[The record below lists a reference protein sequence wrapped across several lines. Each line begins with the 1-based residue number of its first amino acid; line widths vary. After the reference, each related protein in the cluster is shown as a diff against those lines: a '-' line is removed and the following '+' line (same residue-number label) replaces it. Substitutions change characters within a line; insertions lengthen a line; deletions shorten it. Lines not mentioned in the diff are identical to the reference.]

1 MAQHN
6 ITRILAGAAI
16 AATAMLAAGCTQ
28 DDTLADGGAG
38 AGALTPD
45 AAQGI
50 IISGSGTGSLGA
62 TRGYVEPDGNYP
74 EDDEDNTTPKPG
86 VEGICRADAIEVWL
100 FKHGRTGT
108 DWPDNAESLTFK
120 ENERFEITDADIKI
134 LGNDRYASC
143 TRNIMYES
151 ESANKNNYTYVI
163 AKAFAYSKAD
173 KSLFT
178 TNLAGENVNSASV
191 SINDI
196 DGKRETPELFYG
208 IVRGEGDVSQA
219 RNDRGCPDWIYD
231 GFYWK
236 FYRAGNQDVSGNKKD
251 ITFKGRIFRIVS
263 QLNMNITE
271 IPVSGVKRI
280 ELYGDNY
287 PTEINLNGDHG
298 EFYPVTAAGTS
309 QTTGQ
314 YNETGATDNGAW
326 TESPEYVLLDAK
338 DIAEGDEEIT
348 LSSFLLP
355 STQGMRLKM
364 RIEFNEDAV
373 NLDDDDLI
381 IKVEGKDDNK
391 VTRYFKDYN
400 IRPGQSYT
408 IEGGADVYTAA
419 TQEQHYNGDQNS
431 KDLYVYN
438 NNQGKMC
445 FYSYSNVRVTMR
457 GKLEDIAGE
466 TADSNIKIEVEPGF
480 EKVHNIPLN

>member
-6 ITRILAGAAI
+6 ITKILAGAAI

-28 DDTLADGGAG
+28 DDTLAPGGAG
-38 AGALTPD
+38 AGELTPD

-62 TRGYVEPDGNYP
+62 TRGYVGPDDATSG
-74 EDDEDNTTPKPG
+74 PKAEG
-86 VEGICRADAIEVWL
+86 VCRADAIDVLL
-100 FKHGRTGT
+100 FKEGRSYQS
-108 DWPDNAESLTFK
+108 WPDNSWSGLKYTDTYSLTPQ
-120 ENERFEITDADIKI
+120 II
-134 LGNDRYASC
+134 GNDRFAKC
-143 TRNIMYES
+143 TENIPYVNTG
-151 ESANKNNYTYVI
+151 AIIQWTYVMST
-163 AKAFAYSKAD
+163 ALAYTSSD
-173 KSLFT
+173 KDLFDYT
-178 TNLAGENVNSASV
+178 PENRVN
-191 SINDI
+191 IPLKLTKI
-196 DGKRETPELFYG
+196 DNRYITPELFYG
-208 IVRGEGDVSQA
+208 IVRGSGEDV
-219 RNDRGCPDWIYD
+219 NTDEDELPNGC
-231 GFYWK
+231 YWK
-236 FYRAGNQDVSGNKKD
+236 GKEARD

-287 PTEINLNGDHG
+287 PTEINLNGSHG
-298 EFYPVTAAGTS
+298 TFYPVTAAGAS

-314 YNETGATDNGAW
+314 YTEADETDKEAW
-326 TESPEYVLLDAK
+326 IESPNYVLLDAK
-338 DIAEGDEEIT
+338 DIAKGDEEIT

-355 STQGMRLKM
+355 STQGMTLKM
-364 RIEFNEDAV
+364 RIEFSEDAV
-373 NLDDDDLI
+373 NKDDDDLI
-381 IKVEGKDDNK
+381 IKVEGEGQGA

-408 IEGGADVYTAA
+408 IEGGADVYTTA

-457 GKLEDIAGE
+457 GKLEDITGE
-466 TADSNIKIEVEPGF
+466 TADSNIEIEVEPGF

>member
-50 IISGSGTGSLGA
+50 IISGSGTGGTGA
-62 TRGYVEPDGNYP
+62 TRGYVGPDDATSGP
-74 EDDEDNTTPKPG
+74 QAEG
-86 VEGICRADAIEVWL
+86 VCRADAIDVMA
-100 FKHGRTGT
+100 FKDGRKQSTVGGNGG
-108 DWPDNAESLTFK
+108 WPESAADLDVVQTF
-120 ENERFEITDADIKI
+120 NPSLQTF
-134 LGNDRYASC
+134 GNDKYAKC
-143 TRNIMYES
+143 TVTVNDVS
-151 ESANKNNYTYVI
+151 SDGTNHYTYVQST
-163 AKAFAYSKAD
+163 ALAYKTEE
-173 KSLFT
+173 KNLFKITT
-178 TNLAGENVNSASV
+178 TNRANISLEIQKNADESY
-191 SINDI
+191 
-196 DGKRETPELFYG
+196 KTPELFYG
-208 IVRGEGDVSQA
+208 IVKGNAATDDDKITTGGVYGWPYWFTNA
-219 RNDRGCPDWIYD
+219 
-231 GFYWK
+231 FYWSYGDYDYGGPYK
-236 FYRAGNQDVSGNKKD
+236 TRN
-251 ITFKGRIFRIVS
+251 ITFTGRIFRIVS
-263 QLNMNITE
+263 QLNMNITD

-287 PTEINLNGDHG
+287 PFGIRLNGTYDDDNEKISYHG
-298 EFYPVTAAGTS
+298 EFYPVTAAEES
-309 QTTGQ
+309 QTTGTAP
-314 YNETGATDNGAW
+314 ESEGDW
-326 TESPEYVLLDAK
+326 TTLPNYVLLDAK

-364 RIEFNEDAV
+364 RIEFSEDAV
-373 NLDDDDLI
+373 NLEDDDLI
-381 IKVEGKDDNK
+381 IKVEGEGQDA

-408 IEGGADVYTAA
+408 IEDGADIYTTA
-419 TQEQHYNGDQNS
+419 TQEQHYNNDQSS

-438 NNQGKMC
+438 NNEGKMC
-445 FYSYSNVRVTMR
+445 FYSYSNVRVTMS

-466 TADSNIKIEVEPGF
+466 TGQSNIKIEVEPGF
-480 EKVHNIPLN
+480 EKVHDIPLN

>member
-62 TRGYVEPDGNYP
+62 TRGYVGPD
-74 EDDEDNTTPKPG
+74 DTTSGPQAEG
-86 VEGICRADAIEVWL
+86 VCRADAIDVLL
-100 FKHGRTGT
+100 FKEGKELIPS
-108 DWPDNAESLTFK
+108 WPDDSWSGLKYTNTYSLTPQ
-120 ENERFEITDADIKI
+120 II
-134 LGNDRYASC
+134 GNDRFAKC
-143 TRNIMYES
+143 TENVSYVNTGTIIQW
-151 ESANKNNYTYVI
+151 TYVMST
-163 AKAFAYSKAD
+163 ALAYTSTD
-173 KSLFT
+173 KELFDYT
-178 TNLAGENVNSASV
+178 PENRVN
-191 SINDI
+191 IPLKLTKKDNRYI
-196 DGKRETPELFYG
+196 TPELFYG
-208 IVRGEGDVSQA
+208 IVRGSGEDVSTDEDELPNGCYWRGKEA
-219 RNDRGCPDWIYD
+219 R
-231 GFYWK
+231 
-236 FYRAGNQDVSGNKKD
+236 D

-298 EFYPVTAAGTS
+298 TFYPVTAAGAS

-314 YNETGATDNGAW
+314 YNEVGATNKEAW
-326 TESPEYVLLDAK
+326 IESPTYVLLDAK

-373 NLDDDDLI
+373 NKDDDDLI
-381 IKVEGKDDNK
+381 IKVEGEGQGA

-408 IEGGADVYTAA
+408 IEDGADVYTTA
-419 TQEQHYNGDQNS
+419 TQEQHYNNDQNS

-445 FYSYSNVRVTMR
+445 FYSYSNVRVTMS
-457 GKLEDIAGE
+457 GKLEDITGE
-466 TADSNIKIEVEPGF
+466 TADSNIEIEVEPGF

>member
-6 ITRILAGAAI
+6 ITKILAGAAI

-28 DDTLADGGAG
+28 DDTLAPGGAG

-62 TRGYVEPDGNYP
+62 TRGYVGPDDATSG
-74 EDDEDNTTPKPG
+74 PKAEG
-86 VEGICRADAIEVWL
+86 VCRADAIDVLL
-100 FKHGRTGT
+100 FKEGRSEYQS
-108 DWPDNAESLTFK
+108 WPDDSWSGLKYTDTYSLTPQ
-120 ENERFEITDADIKI
+120 II
-134 LGNDRYASC
+134 GNDRFAKC
-143 TRNIMYES
+143 TENIPYVNTG
-151 ESANKNNYTYVI
+151 AIIQWTYVMST
-163 AKAFAYSKAD
+163 ALAYTSTD
-173 KSLFT
+173 KELFDYT
-178 TNLAGENVNSASV
+178 PENRVN
-191 SINDI
+191 IPLKLTKKDNRYI
-196 DGKRETPELFYG
+196 TPELFYG
-208 IVRGEGDVSQA
+208 IVRGSGEDVSTDEDELP
-219 RNDRGCPDWIYD
+219 NGC
-231 GFYWK
+231 YWK
-236 FYRAGNQDVSGNKKD
+236 GEEARD

-263 QLNMNITE
+263 QLNMNITD

-298 EFYPVTAAGTS
+298 TFYPVTAAGAS

-314 YNETGATDNGAW
+314 YTEADETDKEAW
-326 TESPEYVLLDAK
+326 IESPEYVLLDAK

-364 RIEFNEDAV
+364 RIEFSEDAV
-373 NLDDDDLI
+373 NLEDDDLI
-381 IKVEGKDDNK
+381 IKVEGEGDNK

-408 IEGGADVYTAA
+408 IEGGADVYTTA

-466 TADSNIKIEVEPGF
+466 TGQSNIEIEVEPGF

>member
-50 IISGSGTGSLGA
+50 IISGSGTGGTGA
-62 TRGYVEPDGNYP
+62 TRGYVGPD
-74 EDDEDNTTPKPG
+74 DTTSGPQAEG
-86 VEGICRADAIEVWL
+86 VCRADAIDVYI
-100 FKHGRTGT
+100 
-108 DWPDNAESLTFK
+108 FK
-120 ENERFEITDADIKI
+120 ESKNYRDGWPSNYGLDMELEKTVPISDVKI
-134 LGNDRYASC
+134 IGNDRYALC
-143 TRNIMYES
+143 TENITEDKPS
-151 ESANKNNYTYVI
+151 GIIPGRIDTYVLST
-163 AKAFAYSKAD
+163 ALAYTKKD
-173 KSLFT
+173 LDNNLFSVT
-178 TNLAGENVNSASV
+178 PVTRSNITLTLNSG
-191 SINDI
+191 N
-196 DGKRETPELFYG
+196 GLKTPELFYG
-208 IVRGEGDVSQA
+208 ILHGESDKLESNNNLETEFPNGCYFEDEDDV
-219 RNDRGCPDWIYD
+219 
-231 GFYWK
+231 
-236 FYRAGNQDVSGNKKD
+236 D
-251 ITFKGRIFRIVS
+251 ITFTGRIFRTVS

-271 IPVSGVKRI
+271 IPVSGEKRI

-287 PTEINLNGDHG
+287 PTDINLNGDHG
-298 EFYPVTAAGTS
+298 TFYPVTAAGAS

-314 YNETGATDNGAW
+314 YNEVGATNKEAW

-364 RIEFNEDAV
+364 RIEFSEDAV
-373 NLDDDDLI
+373 NLEDDDLI
-381 IKVEGKDDNK
+381 IKVEGEGQGA

-408 IEGGADVYTAA
+408 IEDGADVYTTA

-438 NNQGKMC
+438 NNEGKMC
-445 FYSYSNVRVTMR
+445 FYSYSNVRVTMS

-466 TADSNIKIEVEPGF
+466 TGQSNIEIEVEPGF

>member
-6 ITRILAGAAI
+6 ITKILAGAAI

-50 IISGSGTGSLGA
+50 IISGSGTGSTGA
-62 TRGYVEPDGNYP
+62 TRGYVEPSDATSGP
-74 EDDEDNTTPKPG
+74 QAEG
-86 VEGICRADAIEVWL
+86 VCRADKIDVLL
-100 FKHGRTGT
+100 FKEGRS
-108 DWPDNAESLTFK
+108 DYQSWPDNSWSGLKYTDTYSLTPQ
-120 ENERFEITDADIKI
+120 II
-134 LGNDRYASC
+134 GNDRFAKC
-143 TRNIMYES
+143 TENIPYVS
-151 ESANKNNYTYVI
+151 TGAIIQWTYVMST
-163 AKAFAYSKAD
+163 ALAYTSSD
-173 KSLFT
+173 KDLFDYT
-178 TNLAGENVNSASV
+178 PENRVN
-191 SINDI
+191 IPLKLTKI
-196 DGKRETPELFYG
+196 DNRYITPELFYG
-208 IVRGEGDVSQA
+208 IVRGSGEDVSTDEDELP
-219 RNDRGCPDWIYD
+219 NGC
-231 GFYWK
+231 YWK
-236 FYRAGNQDVSGNKKD
+236 GEEARD

-298 EFYPVTAAGTS
+298 EFYPVTAAGAS

-314 YNETGATDNGAW
+314 YNEADETDKEAW
-326 TESPEYVLLDAK
+326 IESPNYVLLDAK
-338 DIAEGDEEIT
+338 DITEGDEEIT

-364 RIEFNEDAV
+364 RIEFSKDAV
-373 NLDDDDLI
+373 NLKDDDLI
-381 IKVEGKDDNK
+381 IKEEGEDDNK

-408 IEGGADVYTAA
+408 IDGGADVYTTA
-419 TQEQHYNGDQNS
+419 TQEQHYNGDPNS

-466 TADSNIKIEVEPGF
+466 TGQSNIEIEVEPGF

>member
-28 DDTLADGGAG
+28 DDTLAPGGAG
-38 AGALTPD
+38 TGALTPD

-62 TRGYVEPDGNYP
+62 TRGYVGPSDATFGPQAE
-74 EDDEDNTTPKPG
+74 G
-86 VEGICRADAIEVWL
+86 VCRADAIDVLL
-100 FKHGRTGT
+100 FKNGKKRSSA
-108 DWPDNAESLTFK
+108 WPTEDEMIFKKEEMFSLTD
-120 ENERFEITDADIKI
+120 NDIKI
-134 LGNDRYASC
+134 YGNDRYAKFTHSIV
-143 TRNIMYES
+143 NEADA
-151 ESANKNNYTYVI
+151 SAAARNYTYVL
-163 AKAFAYSKAD
+163 AYALAYTSAD

-178 TNLAGENVNSASV
+178 TTLEGRNNGNATLT
-191 SINDI
+191 INDI
-196 DGKRETPELFYG
+196 GTKKTPELFYG
-208 IVRGEGDVSQA
+208 ILHGTGEVEQA
-219 RNDRGCPDWIYD
+219 IDSDPVTNRRPEFMDE
-231 GFYWK
+231 GFFWNEDAP
-236 FYRAGNQDVSGNKKD
+236 RD

-263 QLNMNITE
+263 QLNMNITD

-298 EFYPVTAAGTS
+298 TFYPVTAAAEN

-314 YNETGATDNGAW
+314 YNEADETDKGAW
-326 TESPEYVLLDAK
+326 IGSSNYVLLDAK

-364 RIEFNEDAV
+364 RIEFSEDAV
-373 NLDDDDLI
+373 NLEDDDLI
-381 IKVEGKDDNK
+381 IKVEGEGQDA

-408 IEGGADVYTAA
+408 IEDGADIYTTA
-419 TQEQHYNGDQNS
+419 TQEQHYNNDQSS

-438 NNQGKMC
+438 NNEGKMC
-445 FYSYSNVRVTMR
+445 FYSYSNVRVTMS

-466 TADSNIKIEVEPGF
+466 TGQSNIEIEVEPGF

>member
-28 DDTLADGGAG
+28 DDTLAPGGAG

-62 TRGYVEPDGNYP
+62 TRGYVGPD
-74 EDDEDNTTPKPG
+74 DTTSGPQAEG
-86 VEGICRADAIEVWL
+86 VCRADKIDVLL
-100 FKHGRTGT
+100 FKEGRN
-108 DWPDNAESLTFK
+108 DYQSWPDNSWSGLKYTDTYSLTPQ
-120 ENERFEITDADIKI
+120 II
-134 LGNDRYASC
+134 GNDRFAKC
-143 TRNIMYES
+143 TENIPYVNTG
-151 ESANKNNYTYVI
+151 AIIQWTYVMST
-163 AKAFAYSKAD
+163 ALAYTSTD
-173 KSLFT
+173 KELFDYT
-178 TNLAGENVNSASV
+178 PENRVN
-191 SINDI
+191 IPLKLTKKDNRYI
-196 DGKRETPELFYG
+196 TPELFYG
-208 IVRGEGDVSQA
+208 IVRGSGEDVSTDEDKLPNGCYWRGKEA
-219 RNDRGCPDWIYD
+219 R
-231 GFYWK
+231 
-236 FYRAGNQDVSGNKKD
+236 D

-298 EFYPVTAAGTS
+298 TFYPVTAAAAG

-314 YNETGATDNGAW
+314 YTEADETDKEAW
-326 TESPEYVLLDAK
+326 IESPNYVLLDAK

-373 NLDDDDLI
+373 NLEDDDLI
-381 IKVEGKDDNK
+381 IKVEGEGQGA

-408 IEGGADVYTAA
+408 IEGGADVYTTA

-466 TADSNIKIEVEPGF
+466 TADSDIEIEVEPGF

>member
-28 DDTLADGGAG
+28 DDTLAPGGAG

-62 TRGYVEPDGNYP
+62 TRGYVGPDDATSG
-74 EDDEDNTTPKPG
+74 PKAEG
-86 VEGICRADAIEVWL
+86 VCRADAIDVLL
-100 FKHGRTGT
+100 FKEGRS
-108 DWPDNAESLTFK
+108 DYQSWPDDSWSGLKYTDTYSLTPQ
-120 ENERFEITDADIKI
+120 II
-134 LGNDRYASC
+134 GNDRFAKC
-143 TRNIMYES
+143 TENIPYVNTG
-151 ESANKNNYTYVI
+151 AIIQWTYVMST
-163 AKAFAYSKAD
+163 ALAYTSTD
-173 KSLFT
+173 KELFDYT
-178 TNLAGENVNSASV
+178 PENRVN
-191 SINDI
+191 IPLKLTKI
-196 DGKRETPELFYG
+196 DNRYITPELFYG
-208 IVRGEGDVSQA
+208 IVRGSGEDVSTDEDELP
-219 RNDRGCPDWIYD
+219 NGC
-231 GFYWK
+231 YWK
-236 FYRAGNQDVSGNKKD
+236 GEEARD

-263 QLNMNITE
+263 QLNMNITD

-298 EFYPVTAAGTS
+298 TFYPVTAAGAS
-309 QTTGQ
+309 QTTRQ
-314 YNETGATDNGAW
+314 YTEADETDKEAW

-338 DIAEGDEEIT
+338 DITEGDEEIT

-466 TADSNIKIEVEPGF
+466 TADSNIEIEVEPGF
-480 EKVHNIPLN
+480 EKEHNIPLN

>member
-1 MAQHN
+1 MSTALAYTSSDKDLFDYTPENRVN
-6 ITRILAGAAI
+6 IPLK
-16 AATAMLAAGCTQ
+16 
-28 DDTLADGGAG
+28 
-38 AGALTPD
+38 LTK
-45 AAQGI
+45 I
-50 IISGSGTGSLGA
+50 
-62 TRGYVEPDGNYP
+62 
-74 EDDEDNTTPKPG
+74 DN
-86 VEGICRADAIEVWL
+86 
-100 FKHGRTGT
+100 
-108 DWPDNAESLTFK
+108 
-120 ENERFEITDADIKI
+120 
-134 LGNDRYASC
+134 RY
-143 TRNIMYES
+143 I
-151 ESANKNNYTYVI
+151 
-163 AKAFAYSKAD
+163 
-173 KSLFT
+173 
-178 TNLAGENVNSASV
+178 
-191 SINDI
+191 
-196 DGKRETPELFYG
+196 TPELFYG
-208 IVRGEGDVSQA
+208 IVRGSGEDVSTDEDELP
-219 RNDRGCPDWIYD
+219 NGC
-231 GFYWK
+231 YWK
-236 FYRAGNQDVSGNKKD
+236 GEEARD

-298 EFYPVTAAGTS
+298 EFYPVTAAGAS

-314 YNETGATDNGAW
+314 YNEADETDKEAW
-326 TESPEYVLLDAK
+326 IESPNYVLLDAK
-338 DIAEGDEEIT
+338 DITEGDEEIT

-364 RIEFNEDAV
+364 RIEFSKDAV
-373 NLDDDDLI
+373 NLKDDDLI
-381 IKVEGKDDNK
+381 IKEEGEDDNK

-408 IEGGADVYTAA
+408 IDGGADVYTTA
-419 TQEQHYNGDQNS
+419 TQEQHYNGDPNS

-466 TADSNIKIEVEPGF
+466 TGQSNIEIEVEPGF

>member
-6 ITRILAGAAI
+6 ITKILAGAAI

-28 DDTLADGGAG
+28 DDTLAPGGAG

-62 TRGYVEPDGNYP
+62 TRGYVGPDDATSG
-74 EDDEDNTTPKPG
+74 PKAEG
-86 VEGICRADAIEVWL
+86 VCRADAIDVLL
-100 FKHGRTGT
+100 FKEGRS
-108 DWPDNAESLTFK
+108 DYQSWPDDSWSGLKYTDTYSLTPQ
-120 ENERFEITDADIKI
+120 II
-134 LGNDRYASC
+134 GNDRFAKC
-143 TRNIMYES
+143 TENIPYVNTG
-151 ESANKNNYTYVI
+151 AIIQWTYVMST
-163 AKAFAYSKAD
+163 ALAYTSTD
-173 KSLFT
+173 KELFDYT
-178 TNLAGENVNSASV
+178 PENRVN
-191 SINDI
+191 IPLKLTKKDNRYI
-196 DGKRETPELFYG
+196 TPELFYG
-208 IVRGEGDVSQA
+208 IVRGSGEDVSTDEDELP
-219 RNDRGCPDWIYD
+219 NGC
-231 GFYWK
+231 YWK
-236 FYRAGNQDVSGNKKD
+236 GEEARD

-263 QLNMNITE
+263 QLNMNITD

-298 EFYPVTAAGTS
+298 TFYPVTAAGAS

-314 YNETGATDNGAW
+314 YTEADETDKEAW
-326 TESPEYVLLDAK
+326 IESPEYVLLDAK

-364 RIEFNEDAV
+364 RIEFSKDAV

-381 IKVEGKDDNK
+381 IKVEGEGQGA

-408 IEGGADVYTAA
+408 IEDGADVYTAA

-466 TADSNIKIEVEPGF
+466 TADSNIEIEVEPGF

>member
-28 DDTLADGGAG
+28 DDTLAPGGAG

-62 TRGYVEPDGNYP
+62 TRGYVGPSDATSGPQAE
-74 EDDEDNTTPKPG
+74 G
-86 VEGICRADAIEVWL
+86 VCRADKIDVLL
-100 FKHGRTGT
+100 FIKESGYTT
-108 DWPDNAESLTFK
+108 SWPSDE
-120 ENERFEITDADIKI
+120 
-134 LGNDRYASC
+134 
-143 TRNIMYES
+143 
-151 ESANKNNYTYVI
+151 NYTYREKIEITGDDVKVI
-163 AKAFAYSKAD
+163 GNDKFASCRHSITRIEKKDYTYVQSTVLAYNESEKD
-173 KSLFT
+173 LFSLNPINRSEIKLSI
-178 TNLAGENVNSASV
+178 TN
-191 SINDI
+191 
-196 DGKRETPELFYG
+196 KKTPELFYG
-208 IVRGEGDVSQA
+208 IAKGTDFDKHTTDVWGEEGNA
-219 RNDRGCPDWIYD
+219 
-231 GFYWK
+231 FYW
-236 FYRAGNQDVSGNKKD
+236 YNISNNDPRSV
-251 ITFKGRIFRIVS
+251 TFKGRIFRTVS

-287 PTEINLNGDHG
+287 PTEINLNGSHG
-298 EFYPVTAAGTS
+298 TFYPVTAAAAG

-314 YNETGATDNGAW
+314 YTEADETDKEAW
-326 TESPEYVLLDAK
+326 IESPNYVLLDAK

-381 IKVEGKDDNK
+381 IKVEGKDDNN

-466 TADSNIKIEVEPGF
+466 TGQSNIEIEVEPGF
-480 EKVHNIPLN
+480 EKEHNIPLN

>member
-6 ITRILAGAAI
+6 ITKILAGAAI

-62 TRGYVEPDGNYP
+62 TRGYVGPDDATSGP
-74 EDDEDNTTPKPG
+74 QAEG
-86 VEGICRADAIEVWL
+86 VCRADKIDVLL
-100 FKHGRTGT
+100 FKEGRNQIQS
-108 DWPDNAESLTFK
+108 WPDNWSGLKYTNTYNLTTQ
-120 ENERFEITDADIKI
+120 II
-134 LGNDRYASC
+134 GNDRFAKCTENVSYASSSG
-143 TRNIMYES
+143 TIRW
-151 ESANKNNYTYVI
+151 TYVMST
-163 AKAFAYSKAD
+163 ALAYTSSD
-173 KSLFT
+173 KDLFDYT
-178 TNLAGENVNSASV
+178 PENRVN
-191 SINDI
+191 IPLKLTKI
-196 DGKRETPELFYG
+196 DNRYITPELFYC
-208 IVRGEGDVSQA
+208 IVRGSGEDVSTDEDELP
-219 RNDRGCPDWIYD
+219 NGC
-231 GFYWK
+231 YWK
-236 FYRAGNQDVSGNKKD
+236 GEEARD

-287 PTEINLNGDHG
+287 PTETNLNGDH
-298 EFYPVTAAGTS
+298 ETFYPVTAAGAS

-314 YNETGATDNGAW
+314 YNEADETDKGAW

-355 STQGMRLKM
+355 STQGMRLKR

-381 IKVEGKDDNK
+381 IKVEGKGQGA

-438 NNQGKMC
+438 NNEGKMC
-445 FYSYSNVRVTMR
+445 FYSYSNVRVTMS

-466 TADSNIKIEVEPGF
+466 TADSNIEIEVEPGF
-480 EKVHNIPLN
+480 EKVHNISLN